1 MLLFEWAEETT
12 ADLQNSKR
20 EAKNYL
26 LHDLKDESVARISAL
41 SKS

>member
-1 MLLFEWAEETT
+1 MLLFERVEETT
-12 ADLQNSKR
+12 AELRNSKR

-26 LHDLKDESVARISAL
+26 LHGLKDGSVARISAL